1 MVYYMKPCGDKY
13 RIPDQGRNDSG
24 GTVAKGFTLIEIL
37 IAIFIL
43 AIVLS
48 TIYAA
53 YTGTFRI
60 IKASE
65 YESDIYTMAR
75 TTMERMVKDL
85 EAISTYKG
93 QFELISKPTL
103 LGEKEFPV
111 LSFTSTGHVEF
122 SDKGIPSCTS
132 TISYF
137 VEEDSEK
144 KVYTLL
150 RDDVLISKPNKQET
164 PKGGFILCERLHS
177 LTYKFYDTA
186 GKEYDTWDSSSDSE
200 GQKNKV
206 PSIVSIHLNL
216 VNPDD
221 QDRPYKFMTKVF
233 LPINK
238 TDREQNPLYKVDHE
252 QNPLYKMDREQNP

>member
-1 MVYYMKPCGDKY
+1 MKPCGDQY
-13 RIPDQGRNDSG
+13 WIPDQVRNDSG

-65 YESDIYTMAR
+65 YDSDIYTMAR
-75 TTMERMVKDL
+75 STMERMIRDIG
-85 EAISTYKG
+85 AISAYKG
-93 QFELISKPTL
+93 QIEFISKRYL
-103 LGEKEFPV
+103 LGEQEFPT
-111 LSFTSTGHVEF
+111 LSFTSTGHIEF
-122 SDKGIPSCTS
+122 GNEGIPSGIA
-132 TISYF
+132 TISYY
-137 VEEDSEK
+137 VEENSEK
-144 KVYTLL
+144 KGYTLL
-150 RDDVLISKPNKQET
+150 RDDTLISTSDNQAT
-164 PKGGFILCERLHS
+164 AKGGFILCERLHS

-186 GKEYDTWDSSSDSE
+186 GKEYNTWDSTSVSKV
-200 GQKNKV
+200 QKNGG
-206 PSIVSIHLNL
+206 PSMVSIHLNL

-221 QDRPYKFMTKVF
+221 QERPYKFMTKVF

-238 TDREQNPLYKVDHE
+238 SGP
-252 QNPLYKMDREQNP
+252 

>member
-1 MVYYMKPCGDKY
+1 MVYMKPCGDKY
-13 RIPDQGRNDSG
+13 RIPDQVRNDSG

-65 YESDIYTMAR
+65 YDSDIYTMAR

-85 EAISTYKG
+85 GGISAYKG

-103 LGEKEFPV
+103 LGEKEFPS
-111 LSFTSTGHVEF
+111 LSFTSTGHIEF
-122 SDKGIPSCTS
+122 SDKGIPSGTS

-144 KVYTLL
+144 GMYTLL
-150 RDDVLISKPNKQET
+150 RDDVLISKPDKQET
-164 PKGGFILCERLHS
+164 PKGGFVLCERLHS
-177 LTYKFYDTA
+177 LTYKFYDIA

-200 GQKNKV
+200 GQKNKA
-206 PSIVSIHLNL
+206 PSMVSIHLYL

-238 TDREQNPLYKVDHE
+238 SGP
-252 QNPLYKMDREQNP
+252 

>member
-1 MVYYMKPCGDKY
+1 MVHMKPCGDKY
-13 RIPDQGRNDSG
+13 WIPDQVRHDRGE
-24 GTVAKGFTLIEIL
+24 TVAKGFTLIEIL

-65 YESDIYTMAR
+65 YDSDIYTMAR

-85 EAISTYKG
+85 GAISAHKG
-93 QFELISKPTL
+93 RFELISKPTL
-103 LGEKEFPV
+103 LGEKEFPS

-122 SDKGIPSCTS
+122 SDKGIPSGTS

-137 VEEDSEK
+137 VEEDNEN
-144 KVYTLL
+144 KVYTLF
-150 RDDVLISKPNKQET
+150 RDDVLISKPDKQET
-164 PKGGFILCERLHS
+164 PRGGFVLCERLQS

-200 GQKNKV
+200 GQKNKA
-206 PSIVSIHLNL
+206 PSMVSIHLYL

-238 TDREQNPLYKVDHE
+238 SGP
-252 QNPLYKMDREQNP
+252 